1 MRRLF
6 SIMLIIACCCTAVL
20 SQASGAFAKTAP
32 PPDDGQLTRV
42 SDSINGTSMPIPYEF
57 YETQIVGH
65 WDNQICIAPSMN
77 VNDMRC
83 TTLNVKDVVVNG
95 DEIYVVL
102 AYQMAL
108 HDQANIYS
116 NRGLHHNMW
125 FGQPCGGGWI
135 KGFVYHTGWPGA
147 QTENIDH
154 LPPPFPGLD
163 VC

>member
-20 SQASGAFAKTAP
+20 NQASGAFAKTAP
-32 PPDDGQLTRV
+32 PPDNGQLTKV
-42 SDSINGTSMPIPYEF
+42 IDSIQGTSMLIPLEF
-57 YETQIVGH
+57 YETDIVGH
-65 WDNQICIAPSMN
+65 WGNRLCIAPSHN
-77 VNDMRC
+77 VDDMRC
-83 TTLNVKDVVVNG
+83 TTLTVSQIVEQGETV
-95 DEIYVVL
+95 YVVL
-102 AYQMAL
+102 TYKMAL
-108 HDQANIYS
+108 NDQANTYS
-116 NRGLHHNMW
+116 NRGLHHDMW

-135 KGFVYHTGWPGA
+135 KGFVYHAGWPGA